1 MVKFMTERSQNSL
14 KEIVGSKVYS
24 VWIDMLSKLVPDG
37 RTHRLAP
44 IIASMLRYASEVA
57 YGKYGDALEERSIAY
72 SLQIA
77 QETDY
82 DECINLLLPIVDKL
96 FADARINPKRKSVKG
111 EVYSIAEAAVQEFVS
126 WYNMPWE

>member
-1 MVKFMTERSQNSL
+1 MTGRNQSSL

-44 IIASMLRYASEVA
+44 TIASMLRYASEVA
-57 YGKYGDALEERSIAY
+57 YEKYGDPPEEGSIAY

-82 DECINLLLPIVDKL
+82 DESMNLLLPIVEKL
-96 FADARINPKRKSVKG
+96 FKDARVNPKRKSVRG
-111 EVYSIAEAAVQEFVS
+111 EVYSIAEAAIQEFVN